1 MSFSGAHMMKY
12 WLDCCLGFGM
22 YSPFNCPKL
31 NFINLNIILNYK
43 NVILYTLL
51 EIFFFNL
58 NQNIYSSCHLKSK
71 ET

>member
-43 NVILYTLL
+43 NLILYTLL
-51 EIFFFNL
+51 EIFFF
-58 NQNIYSSCHLKSK
+58 
-71 ET
+71 